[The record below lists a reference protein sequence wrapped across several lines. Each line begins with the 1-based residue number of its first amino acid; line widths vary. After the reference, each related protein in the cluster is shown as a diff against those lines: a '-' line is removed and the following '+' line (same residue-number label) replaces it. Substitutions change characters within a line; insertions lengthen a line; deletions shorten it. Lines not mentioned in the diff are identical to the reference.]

1 MSESKRI
8 ARKTL
13 KEYADSLIADARA
26 ETQQEQGEAA
36 DNLIEVTRQIEENG
50 EAVAELIYELL
61 GQNADET

>member
-1 MSESKRI
+1 MAEKEGLAQKI
-8 ARKTL
+8 L
-13 KEYADSLIADARA
+13 KEYADMLLADARA
-26 ETQQEQGEAA
+26 ETQQEQDEVA